1 MPKRIEPCLIKS
13 NLLCYNLLTNAVPN
27 VKMCGESVEIVEN
40 EKHLSKTFFNI
51 LYMTYYQ
58 RWGVM
63 LKNYNS
69 VVILALGV

>member
-51 LYMTYYQ
+51 LYMRYEIISFYK
-58 RWGVM
+58 RSNAVIAS
-63 LKNYNS
+63 YNNQ
-69 VVILALGV
+69 